1 MLTISWI
8 LMEEMKC
15 YKKYTRLGMGILSLT
30 YITKLS
36 VCVCVYLYY
45 VYIYT

>member
-15 YKKYTRLGMGILSLT
+15 YKKYTHLGMRILSLT
-30 YITKLS
+30 YITKIMS
-36 VCVCVYLYY
+36 VYLYY
-45 VYIYT
+45 VYI